1 MGNERNSASA
11 AFGASRASES
21 TSEAW
26 LMPTH
31 VRSHIRR
38 VNCLPK
44 KPILKVLHEE
54 QEDEHEQDS
63 SETAPASEAGDAD
76 D

>member
-1 MGNERNSASA
+1 M
-11 AFGASRASES
+11 S
-21 TSEAW
+21 TR
-26 LMPTH
+26 

-38 VNCLPK
+38 VNCLPE
-44 KPILKVLHEE
+44 KPILKKALREE

>member
-1 MGNERNSASA
+1 
-11 AFGASRASES
+11 
-21 TSEAW
+21 
-26 LMPTH
+26 MPTH

-63 SETAPASEAGDAD
+63 SETPPASEAGDAD